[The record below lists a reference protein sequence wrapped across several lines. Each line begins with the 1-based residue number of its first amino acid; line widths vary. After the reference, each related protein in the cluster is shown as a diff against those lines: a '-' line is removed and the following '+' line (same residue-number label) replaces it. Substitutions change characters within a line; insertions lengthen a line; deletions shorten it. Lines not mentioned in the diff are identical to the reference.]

1 MSKETNNFS
10 DTIQIDKKK
19 YVFNIVK
26 VGQKLGLDLKKL
38 PYTYRILMENILRQ
52 KT

>member
-19 YVFNIVK
+19 YVFLI
-26 VGQKLGLDLKKL
+26 LLKQEKNL
-38 PYTYRILMENILRQ
+38 V
-52 KT
+52 